1 MVTRNERSGQR
12 RQDVIIMAPEL
23 LILLG
28 AAVILQADLLPDK
41 KSLLLPPVNFT
52 IKAVNLAQVLLRWEP
67 NPDQEQSNVQLGYH
81 VKINAPQEEEYE
93 TRNTER
99 SLVTILHKGFSASVQ
114 TVPWSDHSL
123 QASSW
128 VSAELKAPPGSPGTE
143 IVNLTCTT
151 NTKAD
156 NYTHFQP
163 YQVSLHCTWLV
174 GKDAPDDTQYF
185 LYYRYRS
192 RIEECQEYSKDVLQ
206 RNVACWFPRTFINSK
221 GRDSLAVYVNGSSK
235 EAAIKP
241 FDQLFALHAIDRV
254 NPPANVTAELKGT
267 CLSIHWE
274 KPVSAFPSHCFD
286 YEVKIYNAKKG
297 YFQTEKMTTNTL
309 ITIIDDV
316 SKYYIQVRAAV
327 SSVCRATG
335 LWSEW
340 SQPIYVGKDDQKP
353 WTEWFL
359 IAVMMTIC
367 FILLIFSLI
376 CRICHL
382 WTKLFPPVPVP
393 KSNIN
398 DFFVIINNEKTG
410 SSETEV
416 ISYVEEAGFETLE
429 DSVF

>member
-1 MVTRNERSGQR
+1 MVIRNERINRR
-12 RQDVIIMAPEL
+12 RQVVIIMAPEL

-41 KSLLLPPVNFT
+41 KFLLLPPVNFT

-67 NPDQEQSNVQLGYH
+67 NPDQEQSNIQLGYH
-81 VKINAPQEEEYE
+81 VKINAPQEEDYE

-99 SLVTILHKGFSASVQ
+99 NLITILHKGFSASVR
-114 TVPWSDHSL
+114 TVPWNDHSL

-128 VSAELKAPPGSPGTE
+128 VSAELKAPIGSPGTE

-156 NYTHFQP
+156 NYTHLRP

-192 RIEECQEYSKDVLQ
+192 WIEECQEYSKDVLQ

-221 GRDSLAVYVNGSSK
+221 GRDYLAVYVNGSSK
-235 EAAIKP
+235 GAAIKP
-241 FDQLFALHAIDRV
+241 FDQLFALHAI
-254 NPPANVTAELKGT
+254 
-267 CLSIHWE
+267 
-274 KPVSAFPSHCFD
+274 
-286 YEVKIYNAKKG
+286 
-297 YFQTEKMTTNTL
+297 
-309 ITIIDDV
+309 
-316 SKYYIQVRAAV
+316 
-327 SSVCRATG
+327 
-335 LWSEW
+335 
-340 SQPIYVGKDDQKP
+340 GKDDQKP

-376 CRICHL
+376 CRICHV
-382 WTKLFPPVPVP
+382 WTKLFPPVPGP

-416 ISYVEEAGFETLE
+416 ISYAEEAGFETLE

>member
-1 MVTRNERSGQR
+1 MVIRNERINRR
-12 RQDVIIMAPEL
+12 RQVVIIMAPEL

-41 KSLLLPPVNFT
+41 KFLLLPPVNFT

-67 NPDQEQSNVQLGYH
+67 NPDQEQSNIQLGYH
-81 VKINAPQEEEYE
+81 VKINAPQEEDYE

-99 SLVTILHKGFSASVQ
+99 NLITILHKGFSASVR
-114 TVPWSDHSL
+114 TVPWNDHSL

-128 VSAELKAPPGSPGTE
+128 VSAELKAPIGSPGTE

-156 NYTHFQP
+156 NYTHLRP

-192 RIEECQEYSKDVLQ
+192 WIEECQEYSKDVLQ

-221 GRDSLAVYVNGSSK
+221 GRDYLAVYVNGSSK
-235 EAAIKP
+235 GAAIKP

-254 NPPANVTAELKGT
+254 NSPANVTAEIKGT

-327 SSVCRATG
+327 SPVCRATG

-340 SQPIYVGKDDQKP
+340 SRPIYVGKDDQKP

-376 CRICHL
+376 CRICHV
-382 WTKLFPPVPVP
+382 WTKLFPPVPGP

-416 ISYVEEAGFETLE
+416 ISYAEEAGFETLE

>member
-1 MVTRNERSGQR
+1 MVIRNERTNRR
-12 RQDVIIMAPEL
+12 RQVVIIMAPEL

-41 KSLLLPPVNFT
+41 KFLLLPPVNFT

-81 VKINAPQEEEYE
+81 VKINAPQEEDYE

-114 TVPWSDHSL
+114 TVPWNDHSL

-128 VSAELKAPPGSPGTE
+128 VSAELEAPTGSPGTE

-156 NYTHFQP
+156 NYTHLRP

-192 RIEECQEYSKDVLQ
+192 WIEECQEYSKDVLQ

-221 GRDSLAVYVNGSSK
+221 GRDYLAVYVNGSSN

-254 NPPANVTAELKGT
+254 NPPANVTAEIKGT

-327 SSVCRATG
+327 SPVCRATG

-382 WTKLFPPVPVP
+382 WNKLFPPVPVP